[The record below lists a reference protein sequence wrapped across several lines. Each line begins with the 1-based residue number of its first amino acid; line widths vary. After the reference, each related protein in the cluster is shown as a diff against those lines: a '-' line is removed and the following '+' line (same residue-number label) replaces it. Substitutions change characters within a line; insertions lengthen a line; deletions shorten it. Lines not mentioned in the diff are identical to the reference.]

1 MARRCMGGL
10 PRAEA
15 LARCCYLSWFQ
26 QSRCDDI
33 TCERYSFCAWLR
45 LRVQAMQFYLS
56 RRGEQLVQ
64 CGACTQCWYV
74 CTDMLLDI
82 LFNTQI
88 SAPSVETETVSLD
101 DEMLALVRSRR
112 GHPLCDE
119 FFLPKCLAHLSLP

>member
-45 LRVQAMQFYLS
+45 LRVQAMQFYVS
-56 RRGEQLVQ
+56 RRGEELVQ
-64 CGACTQCWYV
+64 CGACTQCWYIT
-74 CTDMLLDI
+74 TDLLLDLI
-82 LFNTQI
+82 FNVAVCEPCMPNDIVAVNTEMV
-88 SAPSVETETVSLD
+88 ALLKARRDHPS
-101 DEMLALVRSRR
+101 
-112 GHPLCDE
+112 CDQ
-119 FFLPKCLAHLSLP
+119 FFLPK